1 MPALHL
7 GFMIAGVNAGYNF
20 YKGAYISAE
29 ARTSMLEVG
38 MDIFNI
44 DMFIPLYSTKSLM
57 KSGRLLVGE
66 KTELYSKRR
75 YFVEFGG
82 VTRNINVGLVFGL
95 TRFNSP
101 NYEYHIFENQDLSVG
116 DFKVVSLN
124 CYEAGIGL
132 HFRYGIAISTFNRTV
147 INFRDNKLTA
157 KVSYCSSQKVQYG
170 GEHLRKGDIPA
181 NSPVA
186 SSELF
191 KSEVGFQFGWNAIL
205 GRSSKE
211 RSSKLVGDYFII
223 PCVHFQVRYIPLLT
237 SKQFLYMA
245 GIGFAFALKPRYY
258 TSELDTKQS
267 VQNRPIPQNPRVSQ
281 GKTERSTKVNTE

>member
-132 HFRYGIAISTFNRTV
+132 Q
-147 INFRDNKLTA
+147 L
-157 KVSYCSSQKVQYG
+157 
-170 GEHLRKGDIPA
+170 
-181 NSPVA
+181 
-186 SSELF
+186 
-191 KSEVGFQFGWNAIL
+191 
-205 GRSSKE
+205 
-211 RSSKLVGDYFII
+211 
-223 PCVHFQVRYIPLLT
+223 
-237 SKQFLYMA
+237 
-245 GIGFAFALKPRYY
+245 
-258 TSELDTKQS
+258 
-267 VQNRPIPQNPRVSQ
+267 
-281 GKTERSTKVNTE
+281 